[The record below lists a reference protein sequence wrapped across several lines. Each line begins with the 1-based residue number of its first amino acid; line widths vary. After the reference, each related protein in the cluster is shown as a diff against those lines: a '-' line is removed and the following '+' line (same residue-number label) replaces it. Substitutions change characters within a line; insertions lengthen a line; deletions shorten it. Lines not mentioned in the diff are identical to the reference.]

1 MFTEP
6 QIATVGAR
14 EQDLSHQRPYVEAV
28 QEYADVVYGWA
39 LQDTTGFC
47 KLYAD
52 AATGTLLGAHIM
64 GDQASLLIQPL
75 IQAAAAGRRVADLA
89 RGQYWIHPALTEVIE
104 NALLKLPLDHAPSSA
119 RLIRGWGPVG
129 CAAERPIARTS
140 GDLVRLLEAR
150 RDLRGARGSTR
161 TW

>member
-6 QIATVGAR
+6 QIAAVGAR
-14 EQDLSHQRPYVEAV
+14 KQDLGDERPYAEAV
-28 QEYADVVYGWA
+28 QEYADVAYGWA

-75 IQAAAAGRRVADLA
+75 IQAAATGQHVTDLA
-89 RGQYWIHPALTEVIE
+89 RGQYWIHPALSEVVE
-104 NALLKLPLDHAPSSA
+104 NALLKLQPKHPSVPA
-119 RLIRGWGPVG
+119 G
-129 CAAERPIARTS
+129 
-140 GDLVRLLEAR
+140 
-150 RDLRGARGSTR
+150 
-161 TW
+161 